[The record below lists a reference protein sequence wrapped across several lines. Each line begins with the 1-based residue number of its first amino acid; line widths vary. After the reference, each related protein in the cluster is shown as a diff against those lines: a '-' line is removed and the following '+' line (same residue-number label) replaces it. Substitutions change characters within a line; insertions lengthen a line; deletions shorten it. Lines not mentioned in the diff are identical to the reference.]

1 MPTGSRTR
9 ASRRRSAAVATHD
22 NALAESI
29 IGLFKTEAIRPK
41 GPWRRL
47 EAVEFATL
55 DRVTLSSHP
64 PNAIDRLVHRIHR
77 GGI

>member
-1 MPTGSRTR
+1 
-9 ASRRRSAAVATHD
+9 VATRTD

-29 IGLFKTEAIRPK
+29 IGPFKTEVIFPK
-41 GPWRRL
+41 GPWRHL

-55 DRVTLSSHP
+55 DWLSSHP